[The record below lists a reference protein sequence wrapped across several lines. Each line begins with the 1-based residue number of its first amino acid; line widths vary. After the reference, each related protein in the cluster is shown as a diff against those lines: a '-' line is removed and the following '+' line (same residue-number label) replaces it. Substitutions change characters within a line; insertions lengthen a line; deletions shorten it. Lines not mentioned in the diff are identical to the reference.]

1 MKKQLI
7 KPFILCGVMITA
19 LAFTAC
25 GKDTEKTDD
34 REWPENVTYSNLNDQ
49 SSRDLLTKLMTEA
62 GVTNEKQNVLFKH
75 VDQINE
81 LLTPEELTD
90 GFETHPIAEPKY
102 DSYELQD
109 RWMEKYPDFL
119 GYNCRITAY
128 TVFSDF
134 IKIPEKSKTRTDLLM
149 MDLDSLSVDRSA
161 VPGGTLKF
169 EQFFSTVPTQNTTN
183 TEKHVKNLQKDLK
196 DRKISFEK
204 NDKMSLV
211 SLVLHDQIDEDQ
223 LFIGHIG
230 VLFPSEDGNFYFLEK
245 LAFQEPYQLCR
256 FSSRE
261 ELSDYFMKKYDTDYN
276 QSTAAPLV
284 MENSELI
291 EGYRVVDKKQ

>member
-25 GKDTEKTDD
+25 GKDTEKNDD
-34 REWPENVTYSNLNDQ
+34 REWSETVTYSNLNDQ
-49 SSRDLLTKLMTEA
+49 ESRDLLTKLMTDA

-81 LLTPEELTD
+81 LLPPEELTN
-90 GFETHPIAEPKY
+90 GFETHSIKEPKY
-102 DSYELQD
+102 DAYELQEK
-109 RWMEKYPDFL
+109 WMEKYPDFL

-134 IKIPEKSKTRTDLLM
+134 VNIPAESKTRTDLLT
-149 MDLDSLSVDRSA
+149 MDLDSLGIDRSA
-161 VPGGTLKF
+161 VPGGTTKF
-169 EQFFSTVPTQNTTN
+169 EQFFSTVPTQNTKK
-183 TEKHVKNLQKDLK
+183 TEKHVKNLQKDWE
-196 DRKISFEK
+196 DRSIKFEK

-230 VLFPSEDGNFYFLEK
+230 VLFPSEDGSLYFLEK
-245 LAFQEPYQLCR
+245 LAFQEPYQLCK

-261 ELSDYFMKKYDTDYN
+261 ELSDYFMTKYDTDYN

-284 MENSELI
+284 MENDQLI